1 MTCIDLNEVNEKY
14 IKVKELILNFTKN
27 KLCTVTDI
35 QKYLNKNNID
45 VAENEIID
53 LVSNNYSFLFW
64 SGNTILELGKNIHY
78 KTLYLKRKK
87 SIPSGTLVLYDKY
100 VSNPDEELKKHI
112 YKYFKPTI
120 NKKILIDK
128 TNYEKIKNCSFDDIG
143 FIDGDKVYKVYTYTY
158 HSMHMSEERINIEL
172 IGKII
177 KT

>member
-14 IKVKELILNFTKN
+14 IKVKELILDFTKN
-27 KLCTVTDI
+27 KLCTITDI

-45 VAENEIID
+45 FNENELIS
-53 LVSNNYSFLFW
+53 LVSNSPFLFW
-64 SGNTILELGKNIHY
+64 PRNTILEPGKNIHY

-87 SIPSGTLVLYDKY
+87 SIPSGSLVLYDKY

-120 NKKILIDK
+120 DKKILINK
-128 TNYEKIKNCSFDDIG
+128 TNYKKIKNCSFTDIG

-177 KT
+177 RN